1 MLIMKHA
8 DLHENR
14 FSLHEVRHIMKAAVP
29 PGRVNQKLRTRAALV
44 SAALSLLRA
53 GKSPTIS
60 EVAEAALVSPATA
73 YRYFPNSQSLWL
85 AVLAES
91 GEPDKAGAFA
101 GTEQAGAAARVETMI
116 RAAGFRMFD
125 DEMLWR
131 TASRALH
138 AESGGEARGAQRIP
152 VPTGQRMRW
161 IREALRPCERELG
174 RRMHRRLTMALSLVI
189 GSETITTLRDIC
201 GLEVEEAK
209 AVSLW
214 VGQAL
219 ARAALAEAQ
228 SVGAGP
234 TRRRQPGRKKPGR
247 ARRR

>member
-14 FSLHEVRHIMKAAVP
+14 FSLHEVRHIMMKAAVP

-73 YRYFPNSQSLWL
+73 YRYFPNTQSLWL
-85 AVLAES
+85 AVLAAS
-91 GEPDKAGAFA
+91 GEPDKAGAFE
-101 GTEQAGAAARVETMI
+101 GLEQAGAVARVESMI

-131 TASRALH
+131 TASRAMH
-138 AESGGEARGAQRIP
+138 IEGGGARGGQRIP

-174 RRMHRRLTMALSLVI
+174 RSMHRRLTMALSLAI

-201 GLEVEEAK
+201 GLDVEEAK

-214 VGQAL
+214 VGQTL
-219 ARAALAEAQ
+219 ARAALAEGQHA
-228 SVGAGP
+228 GAGA
-234 TRRRQPGRKKPGR
+234 RQSARKKP
-247 ARRR
+247 ARRRIRR

>member
-1 MLIMKHA
+1 VKHA

-14 FSLHEVRHIMKAAVP
+14 FSSHEVRRIMKAAVAS
-29 PGRVNQKLRTRAALV
+29 GRVNQKLRTRAALV

-60 EVAEAALVSPATA
+60 QVAQAALVSPATA
-73 YRYFPNSQSLWL
+73 YRYFPSSQSLWL
-85 AVLAES
+85 AVLAER
-91 GEPDKAGAFA
+91 GEPDEAGAFA
-101 GTEQAGAAARVETMI
+101 GTEQAGAVARVETMI

-125 DEMLWR
+125 DEVLWR
-131 TASRALH
+131 TASRALRV
-138 AESGGEARGAQRIP
+138 ERGVGARGAQRIP
-152 VPTGQRMRW
+152 LPAGQRMRW
-161 IREALRPCERELG
+161 IREALGPCERELG
-174 RRMHRRLTMALSLVI
+174 RSMHRRLTMALSLVI

-209 AVSLW
+209 AISLW
-214 VGQAL
+214 VGRAL

-228 SVGAGP
+228 PSGDAS
-234 TRRRQPGRKKPGR
+234 TRRRQPGRKRPAR